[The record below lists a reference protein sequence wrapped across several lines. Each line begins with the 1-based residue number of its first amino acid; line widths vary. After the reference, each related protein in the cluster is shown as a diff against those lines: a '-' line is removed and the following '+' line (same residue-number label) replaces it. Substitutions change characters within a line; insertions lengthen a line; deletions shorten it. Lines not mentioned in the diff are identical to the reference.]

1 MTQAVLFGSLVIGA
15 IAVLQSTVLRFT
27 EIAGIAPDLVLV
39 IVVFLANKNGTMTG
53 QLTGF
58 FGGLA
63 LDVMGLSPVGFYAL
77 MYTLIGALFGMTRG
91 KMFVDPIIMPIALA
105 VAALMIKGLLAVL
118 VAAVFAIG
126 TIHSQVFSPGY
137 LLEIGYTG
145 LLAPIVFAILGMM
158 RRLQPDRRRGEI
170 AQ

>member
-91 KMFVDPIIMPIALA
+91 KMFVDPIVMPIGLA
-105 VAALMIKGLLAVL
+105 VAALMIKGLIAVL
-118 VAAVFAIG
+118 IASLYAMG
-126 TIHSQVFSPGY
+126 TIQGQVFSTGY